1 MTYKRKFLTN
11 DHWHLLLSGQEKLR
25 LYVLRKI
32 GIGCACRDRIF
43 EKAFY
48 LILVYVIVKEVLCF
62 VKKKLP
68 WMYFK
73 YICNLS
79 YWWFHSETLA
89 V

>member
-1 MTYKRKFLTN
+1 MTFCQLMCDNKRKFLTN

-62 VKKKLP
+62 VKKTTT
-68 WMYFK
+68 MDVF
-73 YICNLS
+73 
-79 YWWFHSETLA
+79 
-89 V
+89 

>member
-11 DHWHLLLSGQEKLR
+11 DHWHLLLSGQEKLQ

-62 VKKKLP
+62 VKKNYHGCILNT
-68 WMYFK
+68 YV
-73 YICNLS
+73 I
-79 YWWFHSETLA
+79 
-89 V
+89 